1 MYIDVVYI
9 FVNPVVCVKTIN
21 AFTPTTTSPDGVE
34 GGWGIKKKTISVNI
48 GAQKLSEKGLI
59 LSMTCSW
66 CQRSSM
72 LILGRFKDDLDN
84 FWEL

>member
-34 GGWGIKKKTISVNI
+34 GGWEIKKNNM
-48 GAQKLSEKGLI
+48 KLHFMSIMSYGVI
-59 LSMTCSW
+59 
-66 CQRSSM
+66 
-72 LILGRFKDDLDN
+72 
-84 FWEL
+84 